1 MSKVLTLASLASLL
15 VLAPARIAAAEER
28 YTLEA
33 RSYFGGG
40 PRLEAELVIE
50 ELSSGDLQVEHRLRA
65 PGQAWRTLRGRG
77 RKAGR
82 YTIVRFP
89 AASGIEGSLG
99 GLFNSSG
106 SSATASDSLAYFW
119 PAGPGQIRGLMRLR
133 GSQQQVWLR
142 ESGTLVQPDYLSVIP
157 DRATFDRFA
166 KRDNVPGAM
175 DVPEVKFLVTDVDT
189 ATPTLYFFDTNE
201 YPFHH
206 EFATRGLGLNIS
218 LGDFNRV
225 TYFTQNRRFLAGS
238 LIAHDHYEHP
248 TEGKGIYTVE
258 FWPTDPVRVGHV
270 DVAYKRAVAGLPFAT
285 SASGQSKVFFHPAG
299 DTQEQIYRDEKAQF
313 DARRIKAIM
322 TDDLFGSVTFS
333 ALNPGEG
340 YGILRVIDGSDPRP
354 ASARDVVIFRT
365 LPNDLSHVAGVI
377 TELPQTP
384 LSHINL
390 KAKQNDTPNA
400 YVKGASTK
408 PEVQAL
414 VGKLVHYVV
423 NGAGYT
429 LEEADPADAAA
440 WLDAV
445 RPKNPQVPVR
455 DLTKRRI
462 RNLNDLRHG
471 DVSSVGAKAANLAEL
486 RRILPAGVVP
496 SGFAIPFS
504 FYDDYMKHNGFYAE
518 ARAMMADPSFK
529 DDPAVRAQAL
539 KAFRKRIK
547 KQGTL
552 PPGMEA
558 KIGAI
563 QAAFPATQPLR
574 CRSSTNNEDLAG
586 FNGAGLYDSHTHRPD
601 EGHLSNTIMQ
611 VWSKL
616 WTFRAF
622 EERDFY
628 RIDHLQ
634 AAMGVLVHPNFDDE
648 QSNGVAVTKNIY
660 DPNWPGMYVN
670 VQVGE
675 SLVTNPDAG
684 ATPDEFLV
692 ARLGPQGQYEVQYI
706 QKTNQPLPQGR
717 TTILT
722 SAQTQ
727 ELVRYMERIQDH
739 FRNVYQAQADP
750 GFAMD
755 IEFKITK
762 EGRLAIKQARP
773 WVD

>member
-1 MSKVLTLASLASLL
+1 MYKALTLASLASLL
-15 VLAPARIAAAEER
+15 LAAAPTGLAAAEDR

-33 RSYFGGG
+33 RAYFGGG

-50 ELSSGDLQVEHRLRA
+50 ELASGRLRVEHRLRA
-65 PGQAWRTLRGRG
+65 PGEAWRTLRGVG

-82 YTIVRFP
+82 YTVVRFP
-89 AASGIEGSLG
+89 ASSGIEGSLG
-99 GLFNSSG
+99 GLFNSAGTNSN
-106 SSATASDSLAYFW
+106 ASDSLAYFW
-119 PAGPGQIRGLMRLR
+119 PAGQGQIRGLMRLR
-133 GSQQQVWLR
+133 GSQEQVWLR
-142 ESGTLVQPDYLSVIP
+142 ESGSLVQADHLSVIP

-175 DVPEVKFLVTDVDT
+175 DVPEVKFLVTGVDT
-189 ATPTLYFFDTNE
+189 ATPTLHFFDTNE

-206 EFATRGLGLNIS
+206 EFATRGLGLSID
-218 LGDFNRV
+218 LGDFNQQ
-225 TYFTQNRRFLAGS
+225 TYFTQNRSFIAGS
-238 LIAHDHYEHP
+238 LIAHDHYDHP
-248 TEGKGIYTVE
+248 STGRGIYTVE
-258 FWPTDPVRVGHV
+258 FWPTDPVHVGHV
-270 DVAYKRAVAGLPFAT
+270 DVAYKRALQGLPFAT
-285 SASGQSKVFFHPAG
+285 DKVYYHPAG
-299 DTQEQIYRDEKAQF
+299 DTQEGIYRDERARF
-313 DARRIKAIM
+313 DQEQIKVIG

-408 PEVQAL
+408 PEVLAL
-414 VGKLVHYVV
+414 VGKMVHYVV
-423 NGAGYT
+423 SGAGYT
-429 LEEADPADAAA
+429 LEEADQADAAA
-440 WLDAV
+440 WLDAI

-455 DLTKRRI
+455 DLSKRRI
-462 RNLNDLRHG
+462 KNLNDLRHS
-471 DVSSVGAKAANLAEL
+471 DVSSVGAKSANLAEL

-496 SGFAIPFS
+496 GGYAIPFS
-504 FYDDYMKHNGFYAE
+504 FYDDYMKHNGFYAD
-518 ARAMMADPSFK
+518 ARTMMAAQDFK
-529 DDPAVRAQAL
+529 DDPTIRDAAL
-539 KAFRKRIK
+539 KAFRKKLK
-547 KQGTL
+547 KRGTL

-601 EGHLSNTIMQ
+601 EGHLSATIMQ

-660 DPNWPGMYVN
+660 DPNWPGFYVN

-684 ATPDEFLV
+684 AKPDEFLV

-706 QKTNQPLPQGR
+706 QHTNQPLPNGR

-722 SAQTQ
+722 AARSR
-727 ELVRYMERIQDH
+727 ELVRHMERIQNH
-739 FRNVYQAQADP
+739 FRVVYQAQGDP
-750 GFAMD
+750 SFAMD
-755 IEFKITK
+755 IEFKVTK